1 MADQRDEV
9 IKFVTLNGPILPVQ
23 LAKYLNTNILFASA
37 MLSELVENKKL
48 KISHASIGGSP
59 LYYISGQE
67 AKLDNRLAESIGGRE
82 KQAYELI
89 RDNKILREKDLEPW
103 QRVAIKSLKDF
114 AASIS
119 VIAKENNEVFWKY
132 HLVNDEEAKQIIT
145 ETISSLYPEETEK
158 QETNVANSPQTV
170 QTIERIEEKIQE
182 PPKIEVTEEKQ
193 EENVTQQELVKEVVK
208 SLREELLKDI
218 KPKHLNQ
225 EKIPR
230 QETKDEI
237 KEIKKPDG
245 KFYEKVSSLLKE
257 NEAEIIKEE
266 MIKKDKEI
274 DFIVNINT
282 KLGKLRYYVKA
293 KNKAS
298 INESDISMAFAE
310 GQLKKLPTI
319 LVVNGK
325 INKKAIN
332 LVNTKLQGQLM
343 IKEI

>member
-1 MADQRDEV
+1 MADQREEV

-59 LYYISGQE
+59 LYYTAGQE
-67 AKLDNRLAESIGGRE
+67 AKLDNRLAASIGGRE

-114 AASIS
+114 AAPIS
-119 VIAKENNEVFWKY
+119 VIEKENNEVFWKY
-132 HLVNDEEAKQIIT
+132 HLVNDEEARQIIT
-145 ETISSLYPEETEK
+145 ETINSLYPEEPQK
-158 QETNVANSPQTV
+158 QEASVANSQQTV
-170 QTIERIEEKIQE
+170 QAIETIQE
-182 PPKIEVTEEKQ
+182 QPKINIIAESKDEKV
-193 EENVTQQELVKEVVK
+193 NQQELVKEVVK

-218 KPKHLNQ
+218 KPRQLKQ
-225 EKIPR
+225 EKITK
-230 QETKDEI
+230 QETKTEI

-245 KFYEKVSSLLKE
+245 KFYERISNLLKE

-274 DFIVNINT
+274 DFIVNIGT

-298 INESDISMAFAE
+298 INESDLSMAFAE

-325 INKKAIN
+325 INKKAIK
-332 LVNTKLQGQLM
+332 LANTKLQGQLT